1 LLVLSRKE
9 QQEIV
14 IGENV
19 IVKIVKVAAGKIK
32 IGVTA
37 PDDVRVRRLDML
49 QAGNK
54 ENGEDSHEI

>member
-1 LLVLSRKE
+1 MLVLSRKE
-9 QQEIV
+9 QQEIM

>member
-1 LLVLSRKE
+1 MLVLSRKE

-32 IGVTA
+32 IGVTT

>member
-1 LLVLSRKE
+1 MLVLSRKE

>member
-1 LLVLSRKE
+1 MLVLSRKE
-9 QQEIV
+9 QQEIM

-37 PDDVRVRRLDML
+37 PDDVTVRRLDML